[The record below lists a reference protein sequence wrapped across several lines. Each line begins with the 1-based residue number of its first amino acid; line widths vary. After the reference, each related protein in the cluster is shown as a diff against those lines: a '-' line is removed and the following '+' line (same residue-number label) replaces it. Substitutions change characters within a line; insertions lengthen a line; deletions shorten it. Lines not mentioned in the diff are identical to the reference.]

1 MKVIFSGYKTPV
13 IFWGGINGQEHAGLA
28 ILLRERSPNVEA
40 TDRNVVQS
48 CKL

>member
-28 ILLRERSPNVEA
+28 ILRSQGAVPQCGSY
-40 TDRNVVQS
+40 R
-48 CKL
+48 